1 MNSRKFFATT
11 SALALLAVGVAACG
25 SDDSTSSDGSSSTP
39 TGLSGELRI
48 DGSSTVGPLT
58 QAVAEQ
64 FNADNPDV
72 EISVGE
78 SGTGGGFEKF
88 CAGETVMNDASRQIE
103 PEEEA
108 LCKKGGVS
116 YEEVQVANDALTVVL
131 NNENPVTCLTVDQLA
146 QIWNPD
152 NPAASWSD
160 VTDLDADFS
169 AEIERFG
176 PGTDSGTFDYFT
188 DAVNGEEGV
197 QTKDY
202 NNVGEDD
209 NQTVTGVEG
218 SEGGIGYFGYSYY
231 TENEGNLKA
240 AEIDGGD
247 GCVAP
252 SDGDRPGRHLQAART
267 RALHVHQHGH
277 APEQR
282 RSAAVRRV
290 LRGQRGRHR
299 ASDRVHP
306 DDRGAAVGVRLGG
319 VGRLIASRQE

>member
-1 MNSRKFFATT
+1 MTSRKFIAL
-11 SALALLAVGVAACG
+11 SASVGILAVGVTACG
-25 SDDSTSSDGSSSTP
+25 SSDDTSSDSSTP
-39 TGLSGELRI
+39 SGLSGSLNI

-88 CAGETVMNDASRQIE
+88 CAGETVMNDASRPIE

-108 LCKKGGVS
+108 LCKDGGVN

-131 NNENPVTCLTVDQLA
+131 NPANPVTCLTVDQLA

-152 NPAASWSD
+152 NPVNSWSD
-160 VTDLDADFS
+160 VTGLDASFD
-169 AEIERFG
+169 ADIERFG

-188 DAVNGEEGV
+188 GAVNGEEGV

-218 SEGGIGYFGYSYY
+218 SEGGIGYFGYSYF
-231 TENEGNLKA
+231 TENSSGLKA

-252 SDGDRPGRHLQAART
+252 SEETVQDGTYKPLGRELFTYVNTDMLASNSALQPFAEYYVDNAIDI
-267 RALHVHQHGH
+267 
-277 APEQR
+277 APQVSFIPMTEEQQ
-282 RSAAVRRV
+282 SAA
-290 LRGQRGRHR
+290 
-299 ASDRVHP
+299 ASVVAE
-306 DDRGAAVGVRLGG
+306 GAP
-319 VGRLIASRQE
+319 SN

>member
-1 MNSRKFFATT
+1 MSSRKFFAM
-11 SALALLAVGVAACG
+11 ALAAALLALGVAACG
-25 SDDSTSSDGSSSTP
+25 SDDSTSDAAAGPSE
-39 TGLSGELRI
+39 LSGSLHI

-64 FNADNPDV
+64 FNANNPDV

-88 CAGETVMNDASRQIE
+88 CAGETVINDASRPIE

-108 LCKKGGVS
+108 LCKKGGVN
-116 YEEVQVANDALTVVL
+116 YEEAQVANDALTVVL

-146 QIWNPD
+146 QIWGPD
-152 NPAASWSD
+152 NPASSWSD
-160 VTDLDADFS
+160 VNDLSPPFDAD
-169 AEIERFG
+169 IERFG

-188 DAVNGEEGV
+188 GAINGEEGV

-231 TENEGNLKA
+231 RENEGSLKA
-240 AEIDGGD
+240 AEIDGGG

-252 SDGDRPGRHLQAART
+252 AEETVQDGTYTPLGRPLFIYVNTDEPGSDAALDPFVRYYVDNANDISPQVGFIPMTEEQQSQAK
-267 RALHVHQHGH
+267 
-277 APEQR
+277 
-282 RSAAVRRV
+282 SAVA
-290 LRGQRGRHR
+290 
-299 ASDRVHP
+299 
-306 DDRGAAVGVRLGG
+306 GG
-319 VGRLIASRQE
+319 

>member
-1 MNSRKFFATT
+1 VNSPKFIAM
-11 SALALLAVGVAACG
+11 SACVGVLAVGVSACRS
-25 SDDSTSSDGSSSTP
+25 SDDTSSDGSSSTP
-39 TGLSGELRI
+39 TGLSGSLRI

-58 QAVAEQ
+58 QVVAEQ
-64 FNADNPDV
+64 FNAENPDV
-72 EISVGE
+72 EVSVGE

-88 CAGETVMNDASRQIE
+88 CAGETVINDASRPIE

-108 LCKKGGVS
+108 LCKKGGVNF
-116 YEEVQVANDALTVVL
+116 EQAQVANDALTVVL

-146 QIWNPD
+146 QIWTPD
-152 NPAASWSD
+152 NPANSWSD
-160 VTDLDADFS
+160 VSDLDPPFDAD
-169 AEIERFG
+169 IERFG

-188 DAVNGEEGV
+188 GAVNGEEGV

-231 TENEGNLKA
+231 KENEGNLKA

-252 SDGDRPGRHLQAART
+252 SEETVQDGTYKPLGRPLFVYVNTDMLQSDE
-267 RALHVHQHGH
+267 ALDPFVQYYVDNANDISPQVGFI
-277 APEQR
+277 PMTDEQQSKAE
-282 RSAAVRRV
+282 SAVA
-290 LRGQRGRHR
+290 G
-299 ASDRVHP
+299 S
-306 DDRGAAVGVRLGG
+306 
-319 VGRLIASRQE
+319 

>member
-1 MNSRKFFATT
+1 MNSPKFIAMG
-11 SALALLAVGVAACG
+11 ACIGVLAVAVSACG
-25 SDDSTSSDGSSSTP
+25 SSDDTSSDGSSSTP
-39 TGLSGELRI
+39 TGLSGSLRI

-64 FNADNPDV
+64 FNSENPDV
-72 EISVGE
+72 EVSVGE

-88 CAGETVMNDASRQIE
+88 CAGETVINDASRPIE

-108 LCKKGGVS
+108 LCKKGGVNF
-116 YEEVQVANDALTVVL
+116 EQAQVANDALTVVL

-146 QIWNPD
+146 EIWAPD
-152 NPAASWSD
+152 DPANSWSD
-160 VTDLDADFS
+160 VSDLDPPFDADL
-169 AEIERFG
+169 ERFG

-188 DAVNGEEGV
+188 GAVNGEEGV

-231 TENEGNLKA
+231 KENEGSLKA

-252 SDGDRPGRHLQAART
+252 SEETVQDGTYKPLGRPLFVYVNTDMLQSDE
-267 RALHVHQHGH
+267 ALDPFVQYYIDNANDISPQVGFI
-277 APEQR
+277 PMTDEQQSKAE
-282 RSAAVRRV
+282 SAVA
-290 LRGQRGRHR
+290 G
-299 ASDRVHP
+299 S
-306 DDRGAAVGVRLGG
+306 
-319 VGRLIASRQE
+319 

>member
-1 MNSRKFFATT
+1 VSSSKPFATLVAT
-11 SALALLAVGVAACG
+11 ALLTLGVAACG
-25 SDDSTSSDGSSSTP
+25 SDDSTSSDGAGATP
-39 TGLSGELRI
+39 SGLSGSLRI

-72 EISVGE
+72 EVSVGE

-88 CAGETVMNDASRQIE
+88 CAGETVISDASRPVE

-108 LCKKGGVS
+108 LCEKGGVN
-116 YEEVQVANDALTVVL
+116 YEEAQVANDALTVVL
-131 NNENPVTCLTVDQLA
+131 NNENPVSCLTVDQLA
-146 QIWNPD
+146 QIWDPD
-152 NPAASWSD
+152 NPANSWSD
-160 VTDLDADFS
+160 VEGLNPPFD

-188 DAVNGEEGV
+188 GEINGEEGV

-231 TENEGNLKA
+231 KENEGNLKA

-252 SDGDRPGRHLQAART
+252 SEATVQDGTYAPLGRPLFIYVNMDKLGSDD
-267 RALHVHQHGH
+267 ALDPFVQYYVDNANDISPQVGFI
-277 APEQR
+277 PMTEEQQSKAK
-282 RSAAVRRV
+282 SAVA
-290 LRGQRGRHR
+290 G
-299 ASDRVHP
+299 S
-306 DDRGAAVGVRLGG
+306 
-319 VGRLIASRQE
+319 

>member
-1 MNSRKFFATT
+1 MNSPKLIAMG
-11 SALALLAVGVAACG
+11 ACIGVLAVGVAACG
-25 SDDSTSSDGSSSTP
+25 SSDDTSSDGSSSTP
-39 TGLSGELRI
+39 TGLSGSLRI

-58 QAVAEQ
+58 QVVAEQ
-64 FNADNPDV
+64 FNTENPDV
-72 EISVGE
+72 EVSVGE

-88 CAGETVMNDASRQIE
+88 CAGETVINDASRPIE

-116 YEEVQVANDALTVVL
+116 FEEAQVANDALTVVL
-131 NNENPVTCLTVDQLA
+131 NNENPVACLTVDQLA
-146 QIWNPD
+146 EIWTPD
-152 NPAASWSD
+152 DPANSWSD
-160 VTDLDADFS
+160 VSDLEPPFDAD
-169 AEIERFG
+169 IERFG

-188 DAVNGEEGV
+188 GAVNGEEGV

-231 TENEGNLKA
+231 KENEGNLKA

-252 SDGDRPGRHLQAART
+252 SEETVQDGTYEPLGRPLFIYVNTEMLQNDE
-267 RALHVHQHGH
+267 ALDPFVQYYIDNANEISPQVGFIPMTD
-277 APEQR
+277 AQQSKAE
-282 RSAAVRRV
+282 SAVA
-290 LRGQRGRHR
+290 G
-299 ASDRVHP
+299 S
-306 DDRGAAVGVRLGG
+306 
-319 VGRLIASRQE
+319 

>member
-1 MNSRKFFATT
+1 MSSSKPFATLVAT
-11 SALALLAVGVAACG
+11 ALLTLGVAACG
-25 SDDSTSSDGSSSTP
+25 SDDSTSSDGAGATP
-39 TGLSGELRI
+39 SGLSGSLRI

-72 EISVGE
+72 EVSVGE

-88 CAGETVMNDASRQIE
+88 CAGETVISDASRPVE

-108 LCKKGGVS
+108 LCEKGGVN
-116 YEEVQVANDALTVVL
+116 YEEAQVANDALTVVL
-131 NNENPVTCLTVDQLA
+131 NNENPVSCLTVDQLA
-146 QIWNPD
+146 QIWDPD
-152 NPAASWSD
+152 NPANSWSD
-160 VTDLDADFS
+160 VEGLNPPFD

-188 DAVNGEEGV
+188 GEINGEEGV

-231 TENEGNLKA
+231 KENEGNLKA

-252 SDGDRPGRHLQAART
+252 SEATVQDGTYAPLGRPLFIYVNMDKLGSDD
-267 RALHVHQHGH
+267 ALDPFVQYYVDNANDISPQVGFI
-277 APEQR
+277 PMTEEQQSKAK
-282 RSAAVRRV
+282 SAVA
-290 LRGQRGRHR
+290 G
-299 ASDRVHP
+299 S
-306 DDRGAAVGVRLGG
+306 
-319 VGRLIASRQE
+319 

>member
-1 MNSRKFFATT
+1 MRSHKFFATT
-11 SALALLAVGVAACG
+11 SAVALLAVGVIACG
-25 SDDSTSSDGSSSTP
+25 SSDDTSSDGSSSTP
-39 TGLSGELRI
+39 TGLTGSLKI

-64 FNADNPDV
+64 FNSDNPDV
-72 EISVGE
+72 EVSVGE

-88 CAGETVMNDASRQIE
+88 CAGETAINDASRPIE
-103 PEEEA
+103 DEEIA
-108 LCKKGGVS
+108 LCKKGGIN

-146 QIWNPD
+146 QIWGPD
-152 NPAASWSD
+152 NPVNSWSD
-160 VTDLDADFS
+160 VTDLDPAYDAD
-169 AEIERFG
+169 IERFG

-188 DAVNGEEGV
+188 GAVNGEEGV

-231 TENEGNLKA
+231 TENEGSLKA

-247 GCVAP
+247 GCVAHSEETVQDGTYSP
-252 SDGDRPGRHLQAART
+252 LRRPLFIYVNTDMLSSDEALQPFAQYYVDNT
-267 RALHVHQHGH
+267 NDI
-277 APEQR
+277 APQVGFIPMTDEQL
-282 RSAAVRRV
+282 SKAETAV
-290 LRGQRGRHR
+290 
-299 ASDRVHP
+299 A
-306 DDRGAAVGVRLGG
+306 GG
-319 VGRLIASRQE
+319 